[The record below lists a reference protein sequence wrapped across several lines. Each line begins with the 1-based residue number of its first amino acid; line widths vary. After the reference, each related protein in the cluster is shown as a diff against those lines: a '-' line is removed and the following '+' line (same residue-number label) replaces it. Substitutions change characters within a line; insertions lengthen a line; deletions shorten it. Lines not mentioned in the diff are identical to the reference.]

1 MAEQPRGRM
10 DEGGDGLQEA
20 VVKIYRC
27 ATVVRG
33 GRRFSFAA
41 LVVVGDGRGNVGIGY
56 GKANEV
62 PPAVDKARKIARNS
76 MVRVNLA
83 SSTIPHRT
91 IGKYGSSK
99 VALIPAGLGTGV
111 IAGASVRAVLEM
123 AGVHDVLTKAYG
135 STSPKNLV
143 KATLNGLRQLRSR
156 GTLQSLRG
164 VEIPPD
170 EVQKRLVQHNARA
183 ASAPQVMRPAQRERP
198 VHAVGGAAGGPTDG
212 AATVEPAAPAE
223 GGQGSPDSPN

>member
-1 MAEQPRGRM
+1 MAEHRGRS
-10 DEGGDGLQEA
+10 DEGGDGMQEA

-83 SSTIPHRT
+83 ASTIPHRA

-99 VALIPAGLGTGV
+99 VALLPAGLGTGV

-143 KATLNGLRQLRSR
+143 KATLHGLRQLRSR
-156 GTLQSLRG
+156 ETIQSLRG
-164 VEIPPD
+164 VDIPTD
-170 EVQKRLVQHNARA
+170 EVQKRLVQHSARTA
-183 ASAPQVMRPAQRERP
+183 AAPQPVRPARREQAATGGGSAKAVAAPSAP
-198 VHAVGGAAGGPTDG
+198 AAESEQNP
-212 AATVEPAAPAE
+212 
-223 GGQGSPDSPN
+223 QDSSN